1 MLKQSFILSILLV
14 FIFISGER
22 KGFAES
28 LLPDSLLTETETL
41 ILNGQGR
48 RTKLFLTL
56 YEAGLYLQGKSRDA
70 ESIVAAD
77 KPMAIRLII
86 KSSFITSEKME
97 SATLE
102 GFEKSTN
109 GNTSPLDKEINA
121 FIAVFREEIK
131 ENDIYEIF
139 YLPDTGVKV
148 LKNNKPAALITGLA
162 FKKAL
167 FGIWLSP
174 NPVQQSLKRELLGEK

>member
-1 MLKQSFILSILLV
+1 MKQTFILAILSVL
-14 FIFISGER
+14 IFFSGAR
-22 KGFAES
+22 IVFAEP
-28 LLPDSLLTETETL
+28 LLPGSLMAETETL
-41 ILNGQGR
+41 VLNGRGT

-56 YEAGLYLQGKSRDA
+56 YEAGLYLQEKSRDA
-70 ESIVAAD
+70 DSIVAAD

-109 GNTSPLDKEINA
+109 GNTSPLDKEIKA
-121 FIAVFREEIK
+121 FIAVFREKIQK
-131 ENDIYEIF
+131 DDIYEMF
-139 YLPDTGVKV
+139 YLPGTGVKV
-148 LKNNKPAALITGLA
+148 LKNNKPATLIQGLA

-167 FGIWLSP
+167 FGIWLSL
-174 NPVQQSLKRELLGEK
+174 NPVQVSLKRELLGEK